1 MATVGAESK
10 DKKIECFYDP
20 NYDNS
25 TFLLTLPQN
34 SNFVAVRVDKH
45 EVDNMIG
52 TLQDFSRNMRI
63 AGALK

>member
-45 EVDNMIG
+45 EIDNLIY
-52 TLQDFSRNMRI
+52 TLQKINMNMRV

>member
-25 TFLLTLPQN
+25 TFMIMLPCG
-34 SNFVAVRVDKH
+34 STFVAVRVDKY
-45 EVDNMIG
+45 EINNMIE
-52 TLQDFSRNMRI
+52 TLQDFSKNLRV